1 MESWTSGAWVVY
13 MSLAMG
19 VGAYILS
26 AVVGCWYN
34 GTKIP
39 KRHSEWVTELD
50 HRLRDLQGA
59 EIHRAVCYRR
69 VAELIGEMP
78 RDFDAVA
85 LTGMQMSD
93 AVGRAI
99 LAKSEQL
106 GMYPPG
112 TFEKLGVIPHELP
125 DEPRAEP
132 GSGSNGG
139 GVVVPWLGHFV
150 HGRLVPAARRI
161 VGAEEPPN

>member
-1 MESWTSGAWVVY
+1 MENWASEAWVIY

-19 VGAYILS
+19 VGAFIL
-26 AVVGCWYN
+26 AKVVSYWYM
-34 GTKIP
+34 GSKIP
-39 KRHSEWVTELD
+39 KQHSEWITDLD
-50 HRLRDLQGA
+50 ERLRDLQGA

-69 VAELIGEMP
+69 VADLIGEMP
-78 RDFDAVA
+78 QDFDAVA
-85 LTGMQMSD
+85 MTGMQMSD

-125 DEPRAEP
+125 EDPTIEVKQE
-132 GSGSNGG
+132 GSNGSSAM
-139 GVVVPWLGHFV
+139 PWIGHFV
-150 HGRLVPAARRI
+150 HGRLVPAAQRML
-161 VGAEEPPN
+161 GSGPPN